1 MSLEK
6 YNPAKQRKAVEAV
19 RREETVM
26 KTQVSKVKSNE
37 AILEEFSFD
46 DLLEVDLHHKNVMST
61 VKGFGSMSVINHDK
75 CGRRIHLANDIWRQL
90 GCPQFLRVFL
100 KAKQMFVIAGTDYGI
115 AVKFDRKIPFE
126 EAVDNY
132 NGKVVLYATETVK
145 SITKEWNLEFDSN
158 CCYTGGTHKKCTI
171 NGIPAI
177 VISKEAEVEEAS
189 VANDT
194 EDVADTTEDSSVDAV
209 GDEI

>member
-6 YNPAKQRKAVEAV
+6 YNPAKQRNAVEAV
-19 RREETVM
+19 RREEAVK

-46 DLLEVDLHHKNVMST
+46 DLLEVDVRHKNMMST

-100 KAKQMFVIAGTDYGI
+100 KKKKMFVIAGTDYGI
-115 AVKFDRKIPFE
+115 AVKFDRTMPFE
-126 EAVDNY
+126 KAVEEY
-132 NGKVVLYATETVK
+132 TGKIVLYATETVK
-145 SITKEWNLEFDSN
+145 SITTEWQLEFDSN
-158 CCYTGGTHKKCTI
+158 CCFTGGTHKKCTI

-177 VISKEAEVEEAS
+177 VISKDAEVEEAA
-189 VANDT
+189 VANVT
-194 EDVADTTEDSSVDAV
+194 EDVNDATEDSSVDAV
-209 GDEI
+209 SDES